1 MNIRNGIEN
10 SNLTRASGAAGEVAG
25 VARPSQAAGVRDG
38 SAPAG
43 NDQARVSAA
52 ATQLSQTLPADGG
65 SSDVRTAVVQRVQ
78 SALAAGT
85 YNVSASQVAGKLM
98 QSMMVGE
105 QA

>member
-10 SNLTRASGAAGEVAG
+10 SNLARVTGAAGELAG
-25 VARPSQAAGVRDG
+25 AARPSQAASVRDG
-38 SAPAG
+38 NVPAG

-52 ATQLSQTLPADGG
+52 AAQLSQTLPGG
-65 SSDVRTAVVQRVQ
+65 SSDVRAAVVQRVQ

-105 QA
+105 QS